1 MSLEILE
8 VDRRRDTDTGLHCKD
23 SPAPNAYTEMFCQI
37 YILFFH
43 SMLYLKQKH
52 SSLCKNLCPTF
63 LFSPSKNIQAQ
74 QAGRMGNFYLS

>member
-1 MSLEILE
+1 MLE
-8 VDRRRDTDTGLHCKD
+8 VDRSRDTGTGLHSQE
-23 SPAPNAYTEMFCQI
+23 SPVPNTFTEMFCQI

-52 SSLCKNLCPTF
+52 SSLCKNLSPTF

-74 QAGRMGNFYLS
+74 QAGRMGNFYFS